1 MSKLELKQGALRLRL
16 EGVGYVFLDES
27 GEVSDKPIAWGFDQ
41 YVKQVQTGEIDGE
54 LACLLDAIEDYIEH
68 AEKVKL
74 AAARMAGTGVS
85 EGATVGAGELV
96 DALDGSISGP
106 VELALDLSRQGH
118 GCAPVKDGMP
128 SKRMATG
135 TVERQQGAG
144 VVEIERSADGSVLF
158 NAPAALRPATFLDLV
173 DGLDKEGL
181 AYSLEAIREAG
192 GARGRAWALTVDG
205 GDGKVILDL
214 GDDGRWSAQAT
225 VTV

>member
-1 MSKLELKQGALRLRL
+1 MSKLELKLGALRLRL

-54 LACLLDAIEDYIEH
+54 LACLLDAMDDYIEH

-74 AAARMAGTGVS
+74 AAARLASSGVAD
-85 EGATVGAGELV
+85 GATVGAGELV
-96 DALDGSISGP
+96 GALDRSISVP
-106 VELALDLSRQGH
+106 VELALDLSRQGL
-118 GCAPVKDGMP
+118 GWAPVKEGMP

-135 TVERQQGAG
+135 TAERQQVGN
-144 VVEIERSADGSVLF
+144 VVEIERSADDSVLF
-158 NAPAALRPATFLDLV
+158 NAPAALRQATFLDLV

-181 AYSLEAIREAG
+181 AYSLEAIRDTG

-214 GDDGRWSAQAT
+214 SDDGRWSAQGT